1 MSGLPPQSVK
11 SKKSTQQ
18 PRNNFSVRDENSFL
32 LSQDPHHSQEK
43 GDRAVAEHL
52 ETEDNNSL
60 GYPPEMRQD
69 ESEER
74 PVDASL
80 VSGASQYQRYL
91 DN

>member
-32 LSQDPHHSQEK
+32 LSQDPHSQEK

-52 ETEDNNSL
+52 ETDDNSL
-60 GYPPEMRQD
+60 GYPPEMRQE